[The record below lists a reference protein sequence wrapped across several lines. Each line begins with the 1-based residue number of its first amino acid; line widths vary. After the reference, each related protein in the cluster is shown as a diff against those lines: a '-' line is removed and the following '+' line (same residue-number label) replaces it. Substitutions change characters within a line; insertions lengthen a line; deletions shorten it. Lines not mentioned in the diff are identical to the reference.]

1 MKEKK
6 QKSIIQ
12 KVVVIVFVMLLVSFV
27 SMNVITIEFF
37 KAKMLAIQGIDQ
49 SAVQQ
54 IVSDS
59 IGILTV
65 MAIGVSLLVMLV
77 LAFYIYKMIVKPIN
91 ALGQNIKRMSE
102 FDLTA
107 DTTGTIQKYSKRR
120 DEIGTVSNGYE
131 TMRNNIVSLLGT
143 INEVSHSLTDN
154 ADNLSKS
161 SISVSSMATELSVTM
176 DDLANGA
183 TAQADEI
190 TEGDRQIVGIS
201 HMIQS
206 LQENIEVM
214 GDATKEMI
222 VLRQSSLEALQNV
235 VEDSH
240 KNKDNSQKVHEV
252 IGETSKQ
259 TKKIQAASAQIREI
273 ADETNMLALNAS
285 IEAARAGEAGKG
297 FAVVAGEIGVLAGN
311 TNAAANEIQ
320 KMSKEV
326 VEAIQGL
333 GALADKMLH
342 FLEHEISGDYQKF
355 GELSHG
361 FAEKSD
367 EIRGSMEQLLNN
379 MEEYAEVL
387 QKIRMA
393 MESVGGASEEN
404 NAEIIQLSER
414 LEAIDEEMK
423 SIETTVEDTFSA
435 ISGMNRELS
444 AYRV

>member
-297 FAVVAGEIGVLAGN
+297 FAVVASEIGNLASSTNELTGTIESIIEDLVVKMYMTVEMIEEMEQAIDTEARSVEETEGQFDRIAN
-311 TNAAANEIQ
+311 HLQKVQDICDDLVKSAGQMEDGRVSIVSMIENLSAISQENAA
-320 KMSKEV
+320 
-326 VEAIQGL
+326 
-333 GALADKMLH
+333 
-342 FLEHEISGDYQKF
+342 
-355 GELSHG
+355 
-361 FAEKSD
+361 
-367 EIRGSMEQLLNN
+367 SMEEVAAAV
-379 MEEYAEVL
+379 EE
-387 QKIRMA
+387 QT
-393 MESVGGASEEN
+393 
-404 NAEIIQLSER
+404 
-414 LEAIDEEMK
+414 K
-423 SIETTVEDTFSA
+423 SIEGVSDSSRQVAENAGQLTGQIEQFTV
-435 ISGMNRELS
+435 
-444 AYRV
+444 

>member
-12 KVVVIVFVMLLVSFV
+12 KVIVIVFVLLLLSFV

-37 KAKMLAIQGIDQ
+37 KAKMLAMRGIEQ

-54 IVSDS
+54 IVSSS
-59 IGILTV
+59 IGVLTA
-65 MAIGVSLLVMLV
+65 MAIGVSILVMLV
-77 LAFYIYKMIVKPIN
+77 LAFCIYKMIVKPIN

-131 TMRNNIVSLLGT
+131 NMRSNIVSLLGT

-154 ADNLSKS
+154 ADSLSKS

-201 HMIQS
+201 QMIQS

-222 VLRQSSLEALQNV
+222 MLRQSSLEALQNV

-259 TKKIQAASAQIREI
+259 TRKIQAASAQIREI

-297 FAVVAGEIGVLAGN
+297 FAVVASEIGNLASSTNELTGTIESIIEDLVTKMDMTVEMIEEMEQAIDAEARSVEETEGQFDRIAN
-311 TNAAANEIQ
+311 HLQKVQDICDDLVKSAGQMEDGRVSIVSMIENLSAISQENAA
-320 KMSKEV
+320 
-326 VEAIQGL
+326 
-333 GALADKMLH
+333 
-342 FLEHEISGDYQKF
+342 
-355 GELSHG
+355 
-361 FAEKSD
+361 
-367 EIRGSMEQLLNN
+367 SMEEVAAAV
-379 MEEYAEVL
+379 EE
-387 QKIRMA
+387 QT
-393 MESVGGASEEN
+393 
-404 NAEIIQLSER
+404 
-414 LEAIDEEMK
+414 K
-423 SIETTVEDTFSA
+423 SIESVSDSSRQVAENAGQLTGQIDQFIV
-435 ISGMNRELS
+435 
-444 AYRV
+444 

>member
-297 FAVVAGEIGVLAGN
+297 FAVVASEIGNLASSTNELTGTIESIIEDLVVKMDMTVEMIEEMEQAIDTEARSVEETEGQFDRIAN
-311 TNAAANEIQ
+311 HLQKVQDICDDLVKSAGQMEDGRVSIVSMIENLSAISQENAA
-320 KMSKEV
+320 
-326 VEAIQGL
+326 
-333 GALADKMLH
+333 
-342 FLEHEISGDYQKF
+342 
-355 GELSHG
+355 
-361 FAEKSD
+361 
-367 EIRGSMEQLLNN
+367 SMEEVAAAV
-379 MEEYAEVL
+379 EE
-387 QKIRMA
+387 QT
-393 MESVGGASEEN
+393 
-404 NAEIIQLSER
+404 
-414 LEAIDEEMK
+414 K
-423 SIETTVEDTFSA
+423 SIESVSDSSRQVAENAGQLTGQIEQFTV
-435 ISGMNRELS
+435 
-444 AYRV
+444 

>member
-297 FAVVAGEIGVLAGN
+297 FAVVASEIGNLASATNELTGTIESIIEDLVVKMDMTVEMIEEMEQAIDTEARSVEETEGQFDRIAN
-311 TNAAANEIQ
+311 HLQKVQDICDDLVKSAGQMEDGRVSIVSMIENLSAISQENAA
-320 KMSKEV
+320 
-326 VEAIQGL
+326 
-333 GALADKMLH
+333 
-342 FLEHEISGDYQKF
+342 
-355 GELSHG
+355 
-361 FAEKSD
+361 
-367 EIRGSMEQLLNN
+367 SMEEVAAAV
-379 MEEYAEVL
+379 EE
-387 QKIRMA
+387 QT
-393 MESVGGASEEN
+393 
-404 NAEIIQLSER
+404 
-414 LEAIDEEMK
+414 K
-423 SIETTVEDTFSA
+423 SIESVSDSSRQVAENAGQLTGQIEQFTV
-435 ISGMNRELS
+435 
-444 AYRV
+444 

>member
-12 KVVVIVFVMLLVSFV
+12 KAVVIVFVMLLVSFV

-259 TKKIQAASAQIREI
+259 TKKIQAASVQIREI

-297 FAVVAGEIGVLAGN
+297 FAVVASEIGNLASATNELTGTIESIIEDLVVKMDMTVEMIEEMEQAIDTEARSVEETEGQFDRIAN
-311 TNAAANEIQ
+311 HLQKVQDICDDLVKSAGQMEDGRVSIVSMIENLSAISQENAA
-320 KMSKEV
+320 
-326 VEAIQGL
+326 
-333 GALADKMLH
+333 
-342 FLEHEISGDYQKF
+342 
-355 GELSHG
+355 
-361 FAEKSD
+361 
-367 EIRGSMEQLLNN
+367 SMEEVAAAV
-379 MEEYAEVL
+379 EE
-387 QKIRMA
+387 QT
-393 MESVGGASEEN
+393 
-404 NAEIIQLSER
+404 
-414 LEAIDEEMK
+414 K
-423 SIETTVEDTFSA
+423 SIESVSDSSRQVAENAGQLTGQIEQFTV
-435 ISGMNRELS
+435 
-444 AYRV
+444 

>member
-1 MKEKK
+1 MKGKK

-12 KVVVIVFVMLLVSFV
+12 KVVVIVFVLLLVSFV

-37 KAKMLAIQGIDQ
+37 KAKMLAVQGIDP

-54 IVSDS
+54 IVSSS
-59 IGILTV
+59 IGVLTA

-77 LAFYIYKMIVKPIN
+77 LAFCIYKMIVKPIN

-131 TMRNNIVSLLGT
+131 TMRINIVSLLGT

-161 SISVSSMATELSVTM
+161 SINVSSMASELSVTM

-201 HMIQS
+201 QMIQS

-222 VLRQSSLEALQNV
+222 MLRQSSLEALQNV

-259 TKKIQAASAQIREI
+259 TRKIQTASAQIREI

-297 FAVVAGEIGVLAGN
+297 FAVVASEIGNLASSTNELTGTIESIIEDLVVKMDMTVEMIEEMEQAIDVEARSVEETEGQFDRIAN
-311 TNAAANEIQ
+311 HLQKVQDICDDLVKSAGQMEDGRVSIVSMIENLSAISQENAA
-320 KMSKEV
+320 
-326 VEAIQGL
+326 
-333 GALADKMLH
+333 
-342 FLEHEISGDYQKF
+342 
-355 GELSHG
+355 
-361 FAEKSD
+361 
-367 EIRGSMEQLLNN
+367 SME
-379 MEEYAEVL
+379 EV
-387 QKIRMA
+387 A
-393 MESVGGASEEN
+393 AAVGE
-404 NAEIIQLSER
+404 QT
-414 LEAIDEEMK
+414 K
-423 SIETTVEDTFSA
+423 SIESVSDSSRQVAENAGQLTGQIDQFIV
-435 ISGMNRELS
+435 
-444 AYRV
+444 

>member
-12 KVVVIVFVMLLVSFV
+12 KVIVIVFVLLLLSFV

-37 KAKMLAIQGIDQ
+37 KAKMLAMRGIEQ

-54 IVSDS
+54 IVSSS
-59 IGILTV
+59 IGVLTA
-65 MAIGVSLLVMLV
+65 MAIGVSILVMLV
-77 LAFYIYKMIVKPIN
+77 LAFCIYKMIVKPIN

-131 TMRNNIVSLLGT
+131 TMRSNIVSLLGT

-154 ADNLSKS
+154 ADSLSKS

-201 HMIQS
+201 QMIQS

-222 VLRQSSLEALQNV
+222 MLRQSSLEALQNV

-259 TKKIQAASAQIREI
+259 TRKIQAASAQIREI

-297 FAVVAGEIGVLAGN
+297 FAVVASEIGNLASSTNELTGTIESIIEDLVAKMDMTVEMIEEMEQAIDAEARSVEETEGQFDRIAN
-311 TNAAANEIQ
+311 HLQKVQDICDDLVKSAGQMEDGRVSIVSMIENLSAISQENAA
-320 KMSKEV
+320 
-326 VEAIQGL
+326 
-333 GALADKMLH
+333 
-342 FLEHEISGDYQKF
+342 
-355 GELSHG
+355 
-361 FAEKSD
+361 
-367 EIRGSMEQLLNN
+367 SMEEVAAAV
-379 MEEYAEVL
+379 EE
-387 QKIRMA
+387 QT
-393 MESVGGASEEN
+393 
-404 NAEIIQLSER
+404 
-414 LEAIDEEMK
+414 K
-423 SIETTVEDTFSA
+423 SIESVSDSSRQVAENAGQLTGQIDQFIV
-435 ISGMNRELS
+435 
-444 AYRV
+444 

>member
-297 FAVVAGEIGVLAGN
+297 FAVVASEIGNLASSTNELTGTIESIIEDLVVKMDMTVEMIEEMEQAIDTEARSVEETEGQFDRIAN
-311 TNAAANEIQ
+311 HLQKVQDICDDLVKSAGQMEDGRVSIVSMIENLSAISQENAA
-320 KMSKEV
+320 
-326 VEAIQGL
+326 
-333 GALADKMLH
+333 
-342 FLEHEISGDYQKF
+342 
-355 GELSHG
+355 
-361 FAEKSD
+361 
-367 EIRGSMEQLLNN
+367 SMEEVAAAV
-379 MEEYAEVL
+379 EE
-387 QKIRMA
+387 QT
-393 MESVGGASEEN
+393 
-404 NAEIIQLSER
+404 
-414 LEAIDEEMK
+414 K
-423 SIETTVEDTFSA
+423 SIEGVSDSSRQVAENAGQLTGQIEQFTV
-435 ISGMNRELS
+435 
-444 AYRV
+444 